1 MASLKYLLI
10 SPRHPQTISQNSN
23 NVVDVLTLF
32 PIGLAYVSAAMKRA
46 GFDVDTINTNFI
58 EDDLETTLKRVFSKK
73 EYDVICTGGTSLDVK
88 AIRRIIDLSRKVRPD
103 IKIVVGGAIISSDA
117 EPAMN
122 VLQADIGVIGEG
134 EETMCDLADALNSGS
149 PYHRI
154 HGVISRQKGKLVK
167 AAPRPEIAQID
178 NISYMD
184 FDGFNFSQWVKL
196 NNNGG
201 IIQSARS
208 CPFKCTF
215 CFKSTGNKYRQRS
228 MDSIFAEIDH
238 QIERYHIKDIGISDE
253 LFANDKNRVEEFCE
267 RIKPYHLSW
276 GCSLR
281 VQEIEADLLKMMH
294 AAGCTGIGTGLE
306 SGSPRILKSMR
317 KGVTVARLEK
327 ALEIFAES
335 ELFMLG
341 NFIFGDLEETTE
353 TVQESLKMW
362 EKYNQRLY
370 INLGIVCTYPGS
382 YIYDDACRR
391 GIIVDREAY
400 LERGIFDINVSKLSD
415 EEYFDMYSTI
425 TELSYYPQT
434 PAGKVRLIEVDDEG
448 LCKAEWT
455 CSRCNESY
463 TISDIHFL
471 QAPICRC
478 SCGRPNT
485 VEILRAMTCNTEML
499 MAEIPENEKIVFWGV
514 GSQYCR
520 LARFH
525 PGCFDTDHFIQA
537 DGNKRH
543 QLMTRLGKKIHS
555 PEVIDEWQVKT
566 VVITSPLARDAIC
579 GIIKSDY
586 PSVTRVFFPHLVK
599 VDDRHVPVFR
609 QIQV

>member
-1 MASLKYLLI
+1 MASLKYLMV

-23 NVVDVLTLF
+23 DVVDVLTLF
-32 PIGLAYVSAAMKRA
+32 PIGLAYVSAAMKRK
-46 GFDVDTINTNFI
+46 GFDVHTINSNFI
-58 EDDLETTLKRVFSKK
+58 EDDLETTLNRVFNEN
-73 EYDVICTGGTSLDVK
+73 EYDVVCTGGTSLDVQ
-88 AIRRIIDLSRKVRPD
+88 AIKRIIDLSRKLRPG

-117 EPAMN
+117 EPAMS

-134 EETMCDLADALNSGS
+134 EETMCELADALNSGS
-149 PYHRI
+149 PYHTI
-154 HGVISRQKGKLVK
+154 PGVICRQKGALVK
-167 AAPRPEIAQID
+167 AALRPDIAEID
-178 NISYMD
+178 DISYMD
-184 FDGFNFSQWVKL
+184 FDGFNYSQWVKL

-215 CFKSTGNKYRQRS
+215 CFKTTGKKYRQRS

-238 QIERYHIKDIGISDE
+238 QIERFHIKDIGISDE
-253 LFANDKNRVEEFCE
+253 LFANNKKRVEEFCE
-267 RIKPYHLSW
+267 RIKPYHLNW

-281 VQEIEADLLKMMH
+281 VQEIDADLLRMMH

-306 SGSPRILKSMR
+306 SGSPKILKSMR
-317 KGVTVARLEK
+317 KGVTLAQLK
-327 ALEIFAES
+327 NALEIFAES

-362 EKYNQRLY
+362 EKYNKRLY

-382 YIYDDACRR
+382 YIYNDACRK
-391 GIIVDREAY
+391 GIIADREAY
-400 LERGIFDINVSKLSD
+400 LKNGVFDINVSKLTD
-415 EEYFDMYSTI
+415 EEYFGMYSTI

-434 PAGKVRLIEVDDEG
+434 PTGKIRLVEVDNEG

-455 CSRCNESY
+455 CSRCNKQH
-463 TISDIHFL
+463 TISNSHFL
-471 QAPICRC
+471 QAPICVC

-485 VEILRAMTCNTEML
+485 VEFLRAMTCNTEML
-499 MAEIPENEKIVFWGV
+499 MGEIPEDETIVFWGV

-520 LARFH
+520 IERFH
-525 PGCFDTDHFIQA
+525 RGCFDSNNFIQA

-543 QLMTRLGKKIHS
+543 QLMTRLGRKIHS
-555 PEVIDEWQVKT
+555 PEVISERQVKT
-566 VVITSPLARDAIC
+566 VVITSPLARNAIC
-579 GIIKSDY
+579 GIIKRDY
-586 PSVTRVFFPHLVK
+586 PSVTKVFFPHLVK
-599 VDDRHVPVFR
+599 VDDRSVPVFK
-609 QIQV
+609 QIQI